1 MMCGKRQGERYASLQ
16 AAFFSCQAT
25 PSTASCLQRMRFAE
39 VEQVVDLAVG
49 REEALRAA
57 GRFELFHCRSRR
69 RIG

>member
-1 MMCGKRQGERYASLQ
+1 
-16 AAFFSCQAT
+16 
-25 PSTASCLQRMRFAE
+25 MRFAE